1 MIAVRTPRAWTPP
14 GDRNCGPGDVFP
26 VNGWETWWRVPRGE
40 VHVTDAC
47 GRGGATPPSR
57 WDPAEPDP
65 VAGLLAT
72 ARRRLGMDLCWFSR
86 LIGGAQVIEACDGDA
101 AAFGVHPGST
111 VLHPGPHR
119 SHALA
124 ERPSPVVRRIR
135 PEAVTSEAAGTATT
149 GVESTGGPLADRPE
163 IGSYIGVPVTL
174 ADGRPYGMLCCLSRD
189 ADVATPGRKARSLA
203 LLAEVLSASISDRR
217 SGGEDRE
224 AAWWRIWR
232 LIDSGGPT
240 MVFQP
245 VFDLPSLDCVGA
257 EALARFPPGS
267 GGAERW
273 FADAAAVGLGPALEL
288 SAIRSAL
295 RAFTCLPPEFGLG
308 VNASP
313 ATILSGRLADAI
325 ADIPADRL
333 VVEVTEGDKVEDYP
347 SVRCAL
353 GVLRREGVRIAVDDV
368 GAGYASLHHLVQLQ
382 PDFIKMDQ
390 CLTRR
395 IDADPARRALAAA
408 LVHFAQETG
417 SLVLA
422 EGVETAR
429 ELGVLIGA
437 GVHQAQGH
445 YLAPP
450 GPLPLPASANRTRPP
465 DAV

>member
-1 MIAVRTPRAWTPP
+1 MDA
-14 GDRNCGPGDVFP
+14 
-26 VNGWETWWRVPRGE
+26 WETCWRVPRGE

-111 VLHPGPHR
+111 VHHPGPHR

-124 ERPSPVVRRIR
+124 ERPLPVVGRIR
-135 PEAVTSEAAGTATT
+135 PEAVTSGTATEVTGTAAT
-149 GVESTGGPLADRPE
+149 GVEATGGPLAGRPE
-163 IGSYIGVPVTL
+163 VGSYIGVPVTL

-189 ADVATPGRKARSLA
+189 ADVAMPARKTRSLA

-217 SGGEDRE
+217 SGGEYRE

-333 VVEVTEGDKVEDYP
+333 VVEVTEGDRVEDYP

-465 DAV
+465 DTA

>member
-1 MIAVRTPRAWTPP
+1 MT
-14 GDRNCGPGDVFP
+14 DV
-26 VNGWETWWRVPRGE
+26 
-40 VHVTDAC
+40 C
-47 GRGGATPPSR
+47 GRDGATPPSR
-57 WDPAEPDP
+57 WDPVEPDP

-72 ARRRLGMDLCWFSR
+72 ARRRLNMDLCWFSR

-111 VLHPGPHR
+111 VRHPGPHR
-119 SHALA
+119 SSALA
-124 ERPSPVVRRIR
+124 GRPAPVIRRIR
-135 PEAVTSEAAGTATT
+135 PEAVTSEAVTSE
-149 GVESTGGPLADRPE
+149 V
-163 IGSYIGVPVTL
+163 GSYIGVPVTL

-203 LLAEVLSASISDRR
+203 LLAEVLAASISGRR
-217 SGGEDRE
+217 SDGEDRE

-245 VFDLPSLDCVGA
+245 VFDLPSLDCLGA
-257 EALARFPPGS
+257 EALARFPPGF

-273 FADAAAVGLGPALEL
+273 FADAAAVGLGVALEL

-295 RAFTCLPPEFGLG
+295 PALSRLPPEFGLG

-313 ATILSGRLADAI
+313 ATILSGYLADAI
-325 ADIPADRL
+325 ADVPADRL
-333 VVEVTEGDKVEDYP
+333 VVEVTEQDKIEDYP
-347 SVRCAL
+347 LVRRAL
-353 GVLRREGVRIAVDDV
+353 DTLRRQGVRIAVDDV

-395 IDADPARRALAAA
+395 IDADPARRALATA
-408 LVHFAQETG
+408 LVQFAQETG
-417 SLVLA
+417 GLVLA

-429 ELGVLIGA
+429 ELGVLIGT

-450 GPLPLPASANRTRPP
+450 GPLPLPASANRTRPLGG
-465 DAV
+465 A